1 MTTRKILY
9 EELTMELRPEQ
20 EGTRKVVAQSIQHR
34 GVSHYKSFEV
44 RMNTFIMKLKG
55 QCDGCEI
62 KEEINGTK

>member
-1 MTTRKILY
+1 
-9 EELTMELRPEQ
+9 MELRPEQ
-20 EGTRKVVAQSIQHR
+20 EGTRKVMAQSIQHR